1 MTRPP
6 FPGWG
11 HGLTDGQG
19 RWRTVRRRAE
29 SWIGRHSR
37 VGLLVAAFAYVAS
50 FSPSLLP
57 RTWLT
62 QSLLTAVTVAVMY
75 GVGAALGAA
84 WDLIARGI
92 RLEIGVAPW
101 VRRWLG
107 PLVAG
112 LVVVWMAVSLRRSYH
127 AAAVTAELVEMAP
140 PAWWEHSASL
150 FLALV
155 FAWLV
160 RLVFVTLRRAW
171 RRLRAA
177 TRRRIRFPFLDTAV
191 AIAVVLGLVVVFNQV
206 VARNVLGFFYEHFA
220 RANVGVEA
228 GAVRPTQAERSGS
241 PASSQDWEQL
251 GRMGQSF
258 LTLGPSAT
266 QITQVTGR
274 PAREPIRIYAGL
286 IQHQTIDDAVAAVL
300 GELERTGAWERDCL
314 LLVTT
319 TGSGWVDEY
328 SVQAVE
334 YLSGGDVATVAI
346 QYSFLPSF
354 AALLSDRESPQLA
367 ARQLLTAVEERLAA
381 RPAGQRPALLAT
393 GTSLGAYGGLG
404 AFASAA
410 DMLARVDGAVWTG
423 VPRWT
428 PLHRELT
435 AGRQKGSP
443 EVAPVI
449 GSGEHIRFIT
459 KPAQLRA
466 DAYGRAYIPWSQPRV
481 VFLQHASDPVVW
493 WEPHVFVAAPTW
505 IREAAGSDVNPA
517 MRWTWGVTFWQL
529 FTDLPFAGL
538 APAGHGHFYR
548 HEQIHAWREVLAP
561 AGQAPLAGR
570 RVSEETIERIAQHI
584 DADLLRTATGRSQL
598 SH

>member
-1 MTRPP
+1 M
-6 FPGWG
+6 GANA
-11 HGLTDGQG
+11 G
-19 RWRTVRRRAE
+19 RWARLRRQAE
-29 SWIGRHSR
+29 KWIGRHSR
-37 VGLLVAAFAYVAS
+37 PGLLVAAFAYVAS

-62 QSLLTAVTVAVMY
+62 QSALTAVTVAVMY
-75 GVGAALGAA
+75 GVGASLGAVA
-84 WDLIARGI
+84 AALSRAV
-92 RLEIGVAPW
+92 RLEVSIAPTA
-101 VRRWLG
+101 RRWLG

-112 LVVVWMAVSLRRSYH
+112 VVLVWMAVSLQRSYR
-127 AAAVTAELVEMAP
+127 AATVTAGLVDMAP
-140 PAWWEHSASL
+140 PARWERIASL
-150 FLALV
+150 FLALA
-155 FAWLV
+155 FAWLL
-160 RLVFVTLRRAW
+160 RLLFVTVGRGW

-177 TRRRIRFPFLDTAV
+177 TRRRIRFPFLDTAA
-191 AIAVVLGLVVVFNQV
+191 AIAVVLVLVVVFNQV
-206 VARNVLGFFYEHFA
+206 VARNLLGFFYEHFE
-220 RANVGVEA
+220 RANAGIEE
-228 GAVRPTQAERSGS
+228 GAVRPTQPERSGS
-241 PASSQDWEQL
+241 PTSSQNWEQL

-258 LTLGPSAT
+258 LTLGPTAP
-266 QITQVTGR
+266 QITQVTGQ

-286 IQHQTIDDAVAAVL
+286 IQNQTIDDAVAAVL
-300 GELERTGAWERDCL
+300 EELDRTDAWDRDCL

-334 YLSGGDVATVAI
+334 YLTGGDVATVAI

-354 AALLSDRESPQLA
+354 AALLSDRESPRIS

-381 RPAGQRPALLAT
+381 RPAGQRPTLLVT

-404 AFASAA
+404 AFTSAT

-428 PLHRELT
+428 PLHAELT

-449 GSGEHIRFIT
+449 GSGESIRFIT
-459 KPAQLRA
+459 KPAELQA
-466 DAYGRAYIPWSQPRV
+466 DAYGRAYTPWGQPRV

-493 WEPHVFVAAPTW
+493 WEPNTFISPPTW
-505 IREAAGSDVNPA
+505 IRERAGSDVNPA

-548 HEQIHAWREVLAP
+548 HEQIHAWQEVLAP
-561 AGQAPLAGR
+561 AGQTPLAGQ
-570 RVSEETIERIAQHI
+570 RVNNETIERIAQHI
-584 DADLLRTATGRSQL
+584 DSDLQRTATGRSQL
-598 SH
+598 SN

>member
-1 MTRPP
+1 MA
-6 FPGWG
+6 GAG
-11 HGLTDGQG
+11 
-19 RWRTVRRRAE
+19 RRATLRRQAE
-29 SWIGRHSR
+29 WWIGRHSR
-37 VGLLVAAFAYVAS
+37 PGLLVAAFAYVAS

-62 QSLLTAVTVAVMY
+62 QSVLTAVTVVVMY

-84 WDLIARGI
+84 LAVVAQAVH
-92 RLEIGVAPW
+92 LEISVAPW

-112 LVVVWMAVSLRRSYH
+112 VVVTWMALSLRRSYQ
-127 AAAVTAELVEMAP
+127 AATVTADLVDMAP
-140 PAWWEHSASL
+140 PARWERIASL
-150 FLALV
+150 FLALA
-155 FAWLV
+155 FAWLA
-160 RLVFVTLRRAW
+160 RLLFVALGRAW
-171 RRLRAA
+171 RRLRVA
-177 TRRRIRFPFLDTAV
+177 TRRRIRFPFLDTAA
-191 AIAVVLGLVVVFNQV
+191 AIAVVLVLVVVFNQV
-206 VARNVLGFFYEHFA
+206 VARNLLGFFYEHFE
-220 RANVGVEA
+220 RANAGVEE

-266 QITQVTGR
+266 QITQVTGQ
-274 PAREPIRIYAGL
+274 PAREPVRIYAGL

-300 GELERTGAWERDCL
+300 EEMDRTGAWDRDCL

-354 AALLSDRESPQLA
+354 AALLSDRESPQIA

-381 RPAGQRPALLAT
+381 RPAGQRPALLVT

-404 AFASAA
+404 AFASAT
-410 DMLARVDGAVWTG
+410 DMLGRVDGAVWTG

-449 GSGEHIRFIT
+449 GSGEAIRFIT
-459 KPAQLRA
+459 KPAQLQA
-466 DAYGRAYIPWSQPRV
+466 DAYGRAYIPWGQPRV

-493 WEPHVFVAAPTW
+493 WEPQGAEPAAATLS
-505 IREAAGSDVNPA
+505 AV
-517 MRWTWGVTFWQL
+517 WT
-529 FTDLPFAGL
+529 
-538 APAGHGHFYR
+538 
-548 HEQIHAWREVLAP
+548 
-561 AGQAPLAGR
+561 
-570 RVSEETIERIAQHI
+570 ETA
-584 DADLLRTATGRSQL
+584 
-598 SH
+598 